1 VLNLEGYWRMIALQT
16 HRVVSERD
24 SEEEFRPHFAIW
36 CGTGPG
42 RLHRTI
48 ATGEVISKTECALYT
63 AELFPAYA
71 ELLKRVRASRL
82 GDASVTFTMDDGRL
96 LGDLVEEVCDSAKKL
111 P

>member
-1 VLNLEGYWRMIALQT
+1 MIALQT

-24 SEEEFRPHFAIW
+24 PEEEFRPYFAVW

-48 ATGEVISKTECALYT
+48 ATGEVISKAECAHYT
-63 AELFPAYA
+63 AELFPAYE

-82 GDASVTFTMDDGRL
+82 GDASVKFTMNDGRL